1 MRAIT
6 ATLFAGVLL
15 LSMQTGSFAQ
25 NNLMPDGVKVT
36 GAALTDSKGM
46 TLYTFDYDTT
56 PGQSACAGACLVQ
69 WPALAAGADAK
80 PMGDWTAISRD
91 DGTKQW
97 AYKGK
102 PLYTFYQDTKPGDQ
116 KGDGNAQIWHSAIP

>member
-1 MRAIT
+1 MRART

-15 LSMQTGSFAQ
+15 LSLQTRSIAQ
-25 NNLMPDGVKVT
+25 KNMMPDGVKVL
-36 GAALTDSKGM
+36 GGALTDSKGM

-56 PGQSACAGACLVQ
+56 PGQSACADACLVQ
-69 WPALAAGADAK
+69 WPALAARADAK
-80 PMGDWTAISRD
+80 PVGDWTAISRG
-91 DGTKQW
+91 DGIKQW

-116 KGDGNAQIWHSAIP
+116 KGDGNTQIWHSAVP